1 MRCKAISYLTRTIAT
16 VLVFAAAS
24 SSADSSSAALFF
36 PFYVA
41 GGLVNW
47 SSADSTIDASSAFQG
62 SIYDIPLDSVRS
74 TSSSN
79 VWRIGAGYS
88 FDETWSVEGSYVTG
102 PKRYQKI
109 SGISLEEYGHGDGV
123 ILVARSDLD
132 FTVFRLNPVYE
143 FVLREP
149 ISVLLKAGIAQI
161 RAEIESTTFVATV
174 THPNTLLP
182 LETLIKESRGET
194 KPFAAAALKL
204 NFRDGKTAVVASLVH
219 YFDAPGGL
227 GQALELD
234 LMWRF

>member
-1 MRCKAISYLTRTIAT
+1 MRCKATHYLTRTIAT
-16 VLVFAAAS
+16 VLVLAAAS

-47 SSADSTIDASSAFQG
+47 SSADSTIDATSAFQG
-62 SIYDIPLDSVRS
+62 SRFDIPLDSVRS
-74 TSSSN
+74 TSWEN
-79 VWRIGAGYS
+79 DWRIGAGYS

-109 SGISLEEYGHGDGV
+109 SGIPHPNGEDFL
-123 ILVARSDLD
+123 LVARSDLD

-143 FVLREP
+143 FVLRDP

-161 RAEIESTTFVATV
+161 RAEMESTTFWAHVRDPYSL
-174 THPNTLLP
+174 HPE
-182 LETLIKESRGET
+182 ETLIKESRGET

-204 NFRDGKTAVVASLVH
+204 NFRDGKIALVASLVQ

>member
-1 MRCKAISYLTRTIAT
+1 MIAT
-16 VLVFAAAS
+16 VLVFAGAS

-47 SSADSTIDASSAFQG
+47 SSADSTIDATSAFQG
-62 SIYDIPLDSVRS
+62 SRFDIPLDSVRS
-74 TSSSN
+74 TSRDKE
-79 VWRIGAGYS
+79 WRFSAGYS
-88 FDETWSVEGSYVTG
+88 FNETWSVEGSYVTG
-102 PKRYQKI
+102 PKRYEKI
-109 SGISLEEYGHGDGV
+109 SGIPHPNGDDFL
-123 ILVARSDLD
+123 LVARSDLD

-143 FVLREP
+143 FVLRDP

-161 RAEIESTTFVATV
+161 RTEVESTTFQATV
-174 THPNTLLP
+174 TRPNTLLP

-204 NFRDGKTAVVASLVH
+204 NFRDGKIAAVASLVQ
-219 YFDAPGGL
+219 YYDAPGGL

>member
-1 MRCKAISYLTRTIAT
+1 MRCKAIYCLTRTIAT

-24 SSADSSSAALFF
+24 SSAASFF

-47 SSADSTIDASSAFQG
+47 SSADSTIDATSAFQG
-62 SIYDIPLDSVRS
+62 SRFDIPLDSVRS
-74 TSSSN
+74 TSRDKE
-79 VWRIGAGYS
+79 WRFSAGYS
-88 FDETWSVEGSYVTG
+88 FNETWSVEGSYVTG
-102 PKRYQKI
+102 PKRYEKI
-109 SGISLEEYGHGDGV
+109 SGIPLEEYGFGDEL

-143 FVLREP
+143 FVLRDP

-161 RAEIESTTFVATV
+161 RTEVESTTFQATV
-174 THPNTLLP
+174 TRPNTLLP

-194 KPFAAAALKL
+194 KPFAAAALKM
-204 NFRDGKTAVVASLVH
+204 NFRDGKIAVVASLVQ
-219 YFDAPGGL
+219 YYDAPSGL